1 MAEKDSFGSFV
12 SFATDPAA
20 SDASCSM
27 AAATSFRCSPGVT
40 TTTGRLTWFVG
51 GRCVSAVLLMMELG
65 MTTSSPLL
73 FLMVVWRQVM
83 SFTTPDDEPTSMLSP
98 GLMMRSRLTCKPPMR
113 LAMVSWKPSEMAM
126 PPIPS
131 AVMAALTSTP

>member
-1 MAEKDSFGSFV
+1 
-12 SFATDPAA
+12 
-20 SDASCSM
+20 
-27 AAATSFRCSPGVT
+27 
-40 TTTGRLTWFVG
+40 
-51 GRCVSAVLLMMELG
+51 MM
-65 MTTSSPLL
+65 TSSPLL

-113 LAMVSWKPSEMAM
+113 FAMVSWKPSEMAM
-126 PPIPS
+126 PPMPS